1 MIRPAPQPDRAW
13 EILAEVKPLAVEFYR
28 LTGKSLGVTGE
39 IAAYVAAKM
48 LGLLLADART
58 PGYDATRQGQNGIER
73 IQIKGRAYGEKAKPG
88 QRMSR
93 IKLNADCDV
102 VLLVLLDNATLE
114 PREIWEAPFAKIAA
128 HLAIPGSKSRDRGS
142 MGVAAFKRIGVKVW
156 PASSSE

>member
-1 MIRPAPQPDRAW
+1 MIKPAPQPDRAW
-13 EILAEVKPLAVEFYR
+13 EILAEVKPLAVEFYM

-39 IAAYVAAKM
+39 IAEYVAAEM

-58 PGYDATRQGQNGIER
+58 PGYDATRQGPNGIER

-93 IKLNADCDV
+93 VKLNADCDV
-102 VLLVLLDNATLE
+102 VLLVLLNNATLE

>member
-1 MIRPAPQPDRAW
+1 
-13 EILAEVKPLAVEFYR
+13 
-28 LTGKSLGVTGE
+28 
-39 IAAYVAAKM
+39 
-48 LGLLLADART
+48 
-58 PGYDATRQGQNGIER
+58 
-73 IQIKGRAYGEKAKPG
+73 
-88 QRMSR
+88 MSR

-156 PASSSE
+156 SASSSQ